1 MSTSESRRNKRRNGE
16 GSIYQRKSDGRWVG
30 AAYVP
35 TTSGTTK
42 RKVIYGDSWEEVHE
56 ELTRL
61 LARVH
66 LGIPIPDRSCRVGE
80 YLEYWLTVYAGQ
92 RRATTARG
100 YEGIVRLHLVPGLGS
115 KRLDKLS
122 VQDVNL
128 FITNC
133 RQRCQCC
140 VSKLDSRKPLARQCC
155 SVGKCCGRL
164 PSVRQVQY
172 IHAVLRNALGQA
184 MREELV
190 SRNVASL
197 VKVAAP
203 RYKVGKG
210 LKVEQVRALL
220 SAVDDHRLRPLYL
233 AAATM
238 GLRRGELLG
247 MRWSDLD
254 LDAGTFTP
262 EMTVQRVNGEL
273 RLQDTKTE
281 DSNSVLPV
289 PEVTWLALLDHQK
302 FQEIERAKAGEIWQ
316 EHGLVF
322 PSEVGTPM
330 EPRNLNRHF
339 ERLRE
344 RLGMPT
350 VRLHDLRHTMVSLL
364 LDLGV
369 PPHTVQALARHADV
383 EITMKIYAHT
393 NLDAMRQAARRL
405 DDHLG

>member
-1 MSTSESRRNKRRNGE
+1 MSNESQRGKRRNGE

-30 AAYVP
+30 AAYLP
-35 TTSGTTK
+35 TATGALK
-42 RKVIYGDSWEEVHE
+42 RKVVYGATWDEVRQ

-61 LARVH
+61 MAQADR
-66 LGIPIPDRSCRVGE
+66 GIPIPDRSCRVSE
-80 YLEYWLTVYAGQ
+80 YLEYWLAVYASQ
-92 RRATTARG
+92 RRETTARG

-128 FITNC
+128 FLTRC
-133 RQRCQCC
+133 RQHCMCC
-140 VSKLDSRKPLARQCC
+140 NSKLDAQRPADRRCC
-155 SVGKCCGRL
+155 SVGRCCQRT
-164 PSVRQVQY
+164 PSTRQVQY
-172 IHAVLRNALGQA
+172 IHAVLRNALGHA
-184 MREELV
+184 MREEVV
-190 SRNVASL
+190 SRNVATL
-197 VKVAAP
+197 VRVAAP

-220 SAVDDHRLRPLYL
+220 AAVEGHRLRPLYL

-247 MRWSDLD
+247 MRWEDLD
-254 LDAGTFTP
+254 LDLGTFTP
-262 EMTVQRVNGEL
+262 CQTVQRVNGRL
-273 RLQDTKTE
+273 RMQETKSE
-281 DSNSVLPV
+281 DSDSVLPI
-289 PEVTWLALLDHQK
+289 PEVTWLALLDQRESQK
-302 FQEIERAKAGEIWQ
+302 AERDRAGDDWQ

-344 RLGMPT
+344 RLDMT
-350 VRLHDLRHTMVSLL
+350 EVRLHDLRHTMVTLL

-369 PPHTVQALARHADV
+369 PPHVVQALARHADV
-383 EITMKIYAHT
+383 EITLKIYAHT

>member
-1 MSTSESRRNKRRNGE
+1 MSNEPQRSKRRNGE

-30 AAYVP
+30 AVYLP
-35 TTSGTTK
+35 TATGAVK
-42 RKVIYGDSWEEVHE
+42 RKVVYGATWDYVHQ

-61 LARVH
+61 IAQAHR
-66 LGIPIPDRSCRVGE
+66 GIPIPDRSCRVSE
-80 YLEYWLTVYAGQ
+80 YLEYWLSVYASQ
-92 RRATTARG
+92 RRETTARG

-128 FITNC
+128 FLTRC
-133 RQRCQCC
+133 RQKCMCC
-140 VSKLDSRKPLARQCC
+140 TSKLDAQRPPAKRCC
-155 SVGKCCGRL
+155 LVGKCCQRKA
-164 PSVRQVQY
+164 SVRQVQY
-172 IHAVLRNALGQA
+172 IHAVLRNALGHA

-197 VKVAAP
+197 VRVAAP
-203 RYKVGKG
+203 RYKIGKG
-210 LKVEQVRALL
+210 LKVEQVRTVLA
-220 SAVDDHRLRPLYL
+220 AVDGHRLQPLYL

-254 LDAGTFTP
+254 LDIGTFTP
-262 EMTVQRVNGEL
+262 AQTVQRVNGHL
-273 RLQDTKTE
+273 RLQETKSE
-281 DSNSVLPV
+281 DSDSVLPI
-289 PEVTWLALLDHQK
+289 PEVTWLALLEHRDRQDK
-302 FQEIERAKAGEIWQ
+302 EREAAGDDWQ
-316 EHGLVF
+316 EHDLVF

-330 EPRNLNRHF
+330 EPRNLNRHW

-344 RLGMPT
+344 RLGMQD

-364 LDLGV
+364 LELGV
-369 PPHTVQALARHADV
+369 PPHIVQALARHADV
-383 EITMKIYAHT
+383 EITLKIYAHT